1 MTGMI
6 LFAFLER
13 KPDNTA
19 LIVKLSITGIAV
31 ACFFIVFCRKK
42 CQSWLYGG
50 RLLI

>member
-31 ACFFIVFCRKK
+31 ACFFIVFCRKNASPGSMGAD
-42 CQSWLYGG
+42 C
-50 RLLI
+50 